1 MMVGDVL
8 FMDSKYLFV
17 DSFGFKDIT
26 DVVKAEKPVSK
37 KPVSKK
43 PSRKE
48 AKATKKAAPKKSM
61 AGNELYA
68 LTTIA
73 SKLKMDLIPV
83 YEPDFALVDPCHV
96 AMMTVKLDNGKSI
109 LGIDAS
115 HERMYFNIEKVKMTK
130 GKAEVTVDSDAVTIV
145 NGGKKQL
152 AEIKG
157 PESYPNV
164 RVPKLEFDYA
174 ITVSPDTLKEQL
186 ATLKR
191 MAKKSVHGVPVMLY
205 GVNNDFRIS
214 YDADYFGMNVAVG
227 SYNKKKFDFAAKFQV
242 EYIEALATMFSLAD
256 SPCSLY
262 MSTDFPLKGVCRI
275 GHMETEM
282 LIAPYGSVEE

>member
-1 MMVGDVL
+1 MVGDVL
-8 FMDSKYLFV
+8 FMDGKYLFV

-48 AKATKKAAPKKSM
+48 AKATKKATPKKSM

-83 YEPDFALVDPCHV
+83 YEPDFALVDPGHV

-115 HERMYFNIEKVKMTK
+115 QERMYFNIENLKMTK
-130 GKAEVTVDSDAVTIV
+130 GKAEVTVDSDTVTIV

-157 PESYPNV
+157 PDSFPNF
-164 RVPKLEFDYA
+164 RVPKLDFDYA

-191 MAKKSVHGVPVMLY
+191 MAKKSVPDVPVMLY

-214 YDADYFGMNVAVG
+214 SDESYFFGMNVSVG
-227 SYNKKKFDFAAKFQV
+227 SYNKKKFDFASKFLFK
-242 EYIEALATMFSLAD
+242 YIEALATMFSLAD
-256 SPCSLY
+256 SPCTLY

-275 GHMETEM
+275 GHMEMEM
-282 LIAPYGSVEE
+282 LIAPQVE